1 MKSLLFRLLLVA
13 LVVAGCSSGD
23 EEAVEDD
30 AVTENATEDLAT
42 RDGDANALGLEMAVD
57 SALAFVDTATGDEL
71 SVAVDAN
78 APEPTAIEV
87 SANPATGRAGTVGTD
102 GVATVA
108 YVLWSWD
115 GDEVERSSE
124 TADRLSVKLGDPS
137 DAPPDAV
144 VLPSAL
150 EAVLDGQ
157 PVGSRITALF
167 PAGTTGLPR
176 SANSGQ
182 AHVLVL
188 DVLAFQTPEDS

>member
-23 EEAVEDD
+23 EETIEDEAVTDD
-30 AVTENATEDLAT
+30 AQATQSLDRADQDLE
-42 RDGDANALGLEMAVD
+42 LSLD
-57 SALAFVDTATGDEL
+57 SVLAFVDTATGDEL
-71 SVAVDAN
+71 SVAVDGD

-87 SANPATGRAGTVGTD
+87 SANPASGRAGAVGTD

-115 GDEVERSSE
+115 GEEVERSSE

-150 EAVLDGQ
+150 ESVLDDQ

-176 SANSGQ
+176 SADSGQ